1 MPTVVVIEKLI
12 FVYNAIS
19 GARNLVLDTF
29 HKTFRPAT
37 YECNLCQI
45 TFGLFT
51 ENTKWKKYR
60 NESHWPMTFLHKDEF
75 AKQYASKFGY
85 KFSYPIILVEGK
97 NGLQVL
103 IGADEINQLNSVD
116 DLIAAVQK
124 NMDNPC

>member
-1 MPTVVVIEKLI
+1 
-12 FVYNAIS
+12 
-19 GARNLVLDTF
+19 
-29 HKTFRPAT
+29 
-37 YECNLCQI
+37 
-45 TFGLFT
+45 
-51 ENTKWKKYR
+51 
-60 NESHWPMTFLHKDEF
+60 MTFLHKDEF